1 MERIVEATNPT
12 VIAACENKI
21 AKLEREKLVLEEK
34 RLTSGNPRGRFE
46 DMFELAMRFLA
57 SPSKLWVSGSHAHR
71 RLVLKLT
78 FADRLS
84 YCRKLGFRTPETTL
98 PFKAL
103 VSFHE
108 GQSAMAER
116 VGFEPTWGCPPS
128 DFESAPLWPL
138 RYLSAEVVY
147 LNLSRRWRQARPP

>member
-1 MERIVEATNPT
+1 GWEQRLAQAHAFAKTFARDIQKLEKQIDALLERIVEATNPT
-12 VIAACENKI
+12 VINAYETKI

-46 DMFELAMRFLA
+46 DMFELAMRFL
-57 SPSKLWVSGSHAHR
+57 SNPSKLWVSGSHAHR

-84 YCRKLGFRTPETTL
+84 YCRKSGFRTPEMTL

-103 VSFHE
+103 VSFRE
-108 GQSAMAER
+108 GENVMAER
-116 VGFEPTWGCPPS
+116 EGFEPS
-128 DFESAPLWPL
+128 IRF
-138 RYLSAEVVY
+138 
-147 LNLSRRWRQARPP
+147 